1 MNPYLKDLHFK
12 LSRCGGQHQTSR
24 NCLGFMGF
32 WVTPGRRASKELV
45 VGDHCNHLMT
55 AEVWTEIHIYR
66 GRYQSW
72 RQPPKLGQFCKVWN
86 YYKVE
91 TSDTFEDETSQRNCW
106 MIQDLFLFERDSRES
121 SQYQTSSPH
130 RGLNYGSCHV
140 VIISAGNCLN
150 REWYQEKNTWISNKQ
165 KDYNPC
171 PGKHLPIWYIYIY
184 IYKQVINWPSLPPT
198 TEVHLILRTGRYFF
212 SCARILLK
220 AVVIGHVVVS
230 LDQRLGYIFVIL

>member
-86 YYKVE
+86 TTKLKQVTPSKMKSHKE
-91 TSDTFEDETSQRNCW
+91 NNGWFRICFFFQ
-106 MIQDLFLFERDSRES
+106 RDSRK
-121 SQYQTSSPH
+121 SSPLPKQVH
-130 RGLNYGSCHV
+130 QTEVWTKEVATSQ
-140 VIISAGNCLN
+140 SAMAPS
-150 REWYQEKNTWISNKQ
+150 KNTWISNRKMISPVLESVYPF
-165 KDYNPC
+165 DI
-171 PGKHLPIWYIYIY
+171 HTYIY
-184 IYKQVINWPSLPPT
+184 IYKL
-198 TEVHLILRTGRYFF
+198 
-212 SCARILLK
+212 
-220 AVVIGHVVVS
+220 
-230 LDQRLGYIFVIL
+230 